1 MLEQAFGP
9 RLPRSHSLATG
20 LLVLALGVIPRP
32 AAAQKANPYGMGIHA
47 PSGADL
53 TLIMD
58 KLQAA
63 GIGWAHVAVIWPYVE
78 NTRGNYDW
86 RGYDEIVAAAQAR
99 HIDIVATI
107 LYTPAWATSAPTWTG
122 VPDTAAW
129 VDFCSNAAKHFKGS
143 ISYWVLWNEP
153 NLTEF
158 WSGTRQQYID
168 LLLEPG
174 ADAIHAANPNAQVG
188 GPSLAHLNGAQWYY
202 WLDDIIFQAGGRLD
216 FVTHHVYDTG
226 GNRKVTSKLND
237 PSLFGGTPELWI
249 VAEPSVREVLRH
261 AGWFGQPFWLTETGW
276 QSGPIGEPLQ
286 AAYYGGLLSDWFT
299 NYPGQ
304 TWIDRISFYE
314 MQDPPNASTWGIL
327 NADGTPKMAYFAY
340 RSFIAGGPPS
350 SNDNAQL
357 IAANVPTAMDAGQ
370 TITVS
375 FTFRNSGTSTWT
387 QAAGYKL
394 GAVGD
399 ADPFAS
405 PRQLLAPGDA
415 IAPGQQKTFTFDFTA
430 PAAAGSDGTHWRM
443 LREGVAWF
451 GDELNRQVTI
461 NPAPSATE
469 RTLALLDGRFAVTV
483 SWHDPQSGIAGFGR
497 AVRGTDETG
506 TFWFFSPANTELV
519 VKALDARVVNQRFW
533 FFYGAL
539 SDVEYWVT
547 ASDLIQ
553 GTVAKYYN
561 PPGNLCGK
569 ADTSTFGPASAGSAL
584 QGWVSNAAGG
594 GGGELSPADQA
605 ALGPLRRVDRW
616 AAVPAPDASTS
627 RQGNPPEASAPGTC
641 VAGAQELC
649 LLGNR
654 FQVHVHWS
662 TQGMTGDGT
671 AAALSDQTGT
681 FAFFDPRAIDLVVKA
696 LDGRALSGKFW
707 FFYGALSD
715 VTYTITLT
723 DTVTGSSKRY
733 HNRQGNLCGLG
744 DTSALD

>member
-1 MLEQAFGP
+1 MMQQALRP
-9 RLPRSHSLATG
+9 RFHPLATG
-20 LLVLALGVIPRP
+20 LLVLALGVLPRP
-32 AAAQKANPYGMGIHA
+32 AAAQRANPFGMDIHS

-53 TLIMD
+53 TSIMD

-63 GIGWAHVAVIWPYVE
+63 GIGWANVAVIWPYVE
-78 NTRGNYDW
+78 STRGSYDW
-86 RGYDEIVAAAQAR
+86 RGYDAIVAAAQAR
-99 HIDIVATI
+99 HIDIVASI

-129 VDFCSNAAKHFKGS
+129 VDFCTNAAKHFKGS
-143 ISYWVLWNEP
+143 INYWGLWNEP

-168 LLLEPG
+168 LLLKPG
-174 ADAIHAANPNAQVG
+174 ADAIHAANPSAQVG
-188 GPSLAHLNGAQWYY
+188 GPALAHLNSAQWYY
-202 WLDDIIFQAGGRLD
+202 WLDDIIFQAGGHLD
-216 FVTHHVYDTG
+216 FVTLHVYDTG

-249 VAEPSVREVLRH
+249 VAEPSVREVLVH

-276 QSGPIGEPLQ
+276 QSGPIGEQLQ
-286 AAYYGGLLSDWFT
+286 ASYYGGLLSDWFT

-304 TWIDRISFYE
+304 TWIDKIFFYE
-314 MQDPPNASTWGIL
+314 MEDPPNASTWGIL
-327 NADGTPKMAYFAY
+327 NADGTPKKAYFAY
-340 RSFIAGGPPS
+340 QSFIAGGPPS
-350 SNDNAQL
+350 STDNAQL
-357 IAANVPTAMDAGQ
+357 VAANVPTTMDAGQ

-375 FTFRNSGTSTWT
+375 LTFRNTGTSTWT
-387 QAAGYKL
+387 QAAAYKL

-399 ADPFAS
+399 TDPFA
-405 PRQLLAPGDA
+405 PARQLLAPGDA

-430 PAAAGSDGTHWRM
+430 PAAAGSAGTHWRM

-451 GDELNRQVTI
+451 GDQLNRQVAI
-461 NPAPSATE
+461 NPAPSAAE
-469 RTLALLDGRFAVTV
+469 RTLALLGGRFAVTV
-483 SWHDPQSGIAGFGR
+483 SWHDPQSGNAGFGR
-497 AVRGTDETG
+497 AVHGTDETG

-519 VKALDARVVNQRFW
+519 AKALDGRAVNHRFW

-539 SDVEYWVT
+539 SNVEYWVT
-547 ASDLIQ
+547 ATDLIQ
-553 GTVAKYYN
+553 GRVAKYYN

-569 ADTSTFGPASAGSAL
+569 ADTSTFGPSGAGPGVRDS
-584 QGWVSNAAGG
+584 AAGEAG
-594 GGGELSPADQA
+594 GFELSSPDQA
-605 ALGPLRRVDRW
+605 ALGPVRQVGRW
-616 AAVPAPDASTS
+616 IPVPAPEASAS
-627 RQGNPPEASAPGTC
+627 RQGNPPDASAPGTC
-641 VAGAQELC
+641 VGSAEDLC

-681 FAFFDPRAIDLVVKA
+681 FAFFDPHAIDLVVKV

-715 VTYTITLT
+715 VDYTITLT
-723 DTVTGSSKRY
+723 DTVTGSAKRY
-733 HNRQGNLCGLG
+733 HNPQGNLCGLG